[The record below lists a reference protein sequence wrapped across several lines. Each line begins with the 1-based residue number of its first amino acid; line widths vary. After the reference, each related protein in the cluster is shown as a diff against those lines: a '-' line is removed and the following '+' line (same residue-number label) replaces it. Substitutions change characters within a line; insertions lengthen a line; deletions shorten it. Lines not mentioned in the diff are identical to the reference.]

1 MKNQLR
7 IDIYYYII
15 KVTTMR
21 LSDLIIQVEG
31 LRLMSES
38 SIGPSFN
45 VAARSLL
52 STINSTASGAEEAL
66 KWRDRSRVMPV
77 MRDMYQ
83 WFRHNYESNSGY
95 NLRSILTN
103 LKNSQPKYAKLADRI
118 LSVPSLP
125 NGAEGRIGAEGKV
138 LILSGVLAE
147 LVKNIHNDSRLGTE
161 LHTATNRLS
170 GILTQL
176 RAIKWDDIGV
186 DSKDTRPT
194 IKQPSV
200 MSQQNQQVEVI
211 VNGILKDLPSNVA
224 GEIRN
229 AIAKSDNKLAAL
241 QAEMKKR
248 GL

>member
-1 MKNQLR
+1 
-7 IDIYYYII
+7 
-15 KVTTMR
+15 MR
-21 LSDLIIQVEG
+21 LFDLINQVES
-31 LRLMSES
+31 LTLMSES

-52 STINSTASGAEEAL
+52 STINDTVSGAEEAL

-95 NLRSILTN
+95 NLRSALAN
-103 LKNSQPKYAKLADRI
+103 LKIKQPKYAKLADRI
-118 LSVPSLP
+118 LTVQSLP

-147 LVKNIHNDSRLGTE
+147 LVKTIHNDSRLGAD
-161 LHTATNRLS
+161 LHAATSRLS
-170 GILTQL
+170 GILSQL
-176 RAIKWDDIGV
+176 RAIKWDDIGI
-186 DSKDTRPT
+186 DTRDNRT
-194 IKQPSV
+194 TTKQPNV
-200 MSQQNQQVEVI
+200 ISQQNQQVEAI
-211 VNGILKDLPSNVA
+211 VNSVLKDLPSNVA